1 MSRARQARPTARI
14 LPVLTA
20 LFATGA
26 ALQLV
31 TGLGA
36 ALAQYPVPPADPAQ
50 TVPAPAQTAT
60 PQGAPQTATP
70 TETAQWLLDLR
81 TRESTLQ
88 RREAQLAERETL
100 INAAQTRLQDQML
113 ALAAVE
119 DELSAT
125 MALADRAAEEDI
137 SRLVTVFEAMKP
149 EEASAVFAEMAPDFA
164 AGFLGRLN
172 PEAAAAIL
180 AGLEPRLAYTLS
192 ALLAGRNA
200 LVPRE

>member
-1 MSRARQARPTARI
+1 MSRVLKAKRKARI

-26 ALQLV
+26 ALQLM

-36 ALAQYPVPPADPAQ
+36 ALAQYPAQPADPAMS
-50 TVPAPAQTAT
+50 APSPVQIAAQ
-60 PQGAPQTATP
+60 QTATP
-70 TETAQWLLDLR
+70 TETAQVLLDLR
-81 TRESTLQ
+81 ARESALQ
-88 RREAQLAERETL
+88 QRESQLAERETL
-100 INAAQTRLQDQML
+100 ISAAQTRLEEQMQ
-113 ALAAVE
+113 ALASVE
-119 DELSAT
+119 SELSAT

-137 SRLVTVFEAMKP
+137 NRLVTVFEAMKA
-149 EEASAVFAEMAPDFA
+149 EEAAAVFAEMAPEFA